1 MPVEVIPTVT
11 DEDVGGNKQ
20 EDGDADEAARNAA
33 SSKPMMGIIY
43 PPPEVRNIV
52 DKTAGFVARNGPE
65 FEHRIRQNEINN
77 AKFNFLNHGDPYHAY
92 FRHKVQ
98 DFLEGKAQEPLAA
111 PVITKIPSLVS
122 KSVTQALESLI
133 LKEAPQEPEFV
144 ADPPTINAFELDIVK
159 LTAQFVARNGRQ
171 FLTSLMNREQRN
183 YHFDFLRPQHSMFTY
198 FTKLVEQYTKVL
210 IPPKELLGKLRF
222 DSEQSQSV
230 MEAVNYRVQWAKH
243 QEAQRKKEEEEREK
257 ERVSYSQIDWHGF
270 VVVETVDFQPG
281 EQGNFPP
288 PLRPEDIGRRI
299 LAEKRYEQ
307 FGELEEE
314 EDVEMEVESGDE
326 EDSEKE
332 DGKGKNKKK
341 KDTPSATPKEKT
353 TTPADQNTEVQDMD
367 EGDSD
372 MDESD
377 EEEDGRRLTMSPPP
391 LPSIPGSAVP
401 PPLPPQLGE
410 VQIRK
415 NYDPKAPKQVT
426 ESEENYLIS
435 PITGEKIASSKMA
448 EHMRI
453 GLLDPRWIE
462 QRDRQKEKQAQE
474 EVFAPGMAIE
484 ESLKLLAERRTDIF
498 GEGDVE
504 TQIGKKLGEE
514 DDTKTKQKVIWDG
527 HSASMEATARKAQAN
542 ITIDEQIAALHK
554 AQGLVPDKEK
564 EKIGPQPVSNKG
576 KPLPPRPAMP
586 KQHPQASMP
595 IPPPPQPPKSSA
607 PQHMQYQPRMPL
619 QPPGMPL
626 MQRGSLMQMPPRPP
640 MPPRMPQPP
649 VGMPRM
655 GGGLLPG
662 PPLRFMNRGP
672 GMGQPMGGM
681 GMPGG
686 PPMRPGRP
694 MPPGVDIPEPPMK
707 KQKTE
712 ESLMPEELFIARN
725 KGPVSF
731 QVMVPP
737 MPDKPEWKCSGQA
750 LQMTLP
756 LTDTISVIKAKIFEE
771 TSMPAGKQKLQF
783 DGLFV
788 KDSNT
793 LAFYNFGNGCTLQL
807 GLKERGG
814 RKR

>member
-11 DEDVGGNKQ
+11 DEEIPGNRQ
-20 EDGDADEAARNAA
+20 VDEAASPGA
-33 SSKPMMGIIY
+33 SKPMVGIIY

-98 DFLEGKAQEPLAA
+98 EFLEGKAQEPTNA
-111 PVITKIPSLVS
+111 PSMPKLTSLLQP
-122 KSVTQALESLI
+122 KATPQATETLV
-133 LKEAPQEPEFV
+133 LKEPPPEPEFV

-198 FTKLVEQYTKVL
+198 FTKLVEQYTKIL
-210 IPPKELLGKLRF
+210 IPPKDLQGKLRQEA
-222 DSEQSQSV
+222 EQPKRV
-230 MEAVNYRVQWAKH
+230 MEQVNYRVQWAKH

-257 ERVSYSQIDWHGF
+257 ERVAYAQIDWHGF

-288 PLRPEDIGRRI
+288 PLRPEDIGKRI

-314 EDVEMEVESGDE
+314 EDVEMEVASDE
-326 EDSEKE
+326 DEDEAK
-332 DGKGKNKKK
+332 DAGKKK
-341 KDTPSATPKEKT
+341 KEAPPKEKEKAGPSA

-372 MDESD
+372 MEESDD
-377 EEEDGRRLTMSPPP
+377 EEEGRRIPMSPPP
-391 LPSIPGSAVP
+391 LPTAGGADASLLP
-401 PPLPPQLGE
+401 PPLPPLGD

-415 NYDPKAPKQVT
+415 NYDPKAPKQVA
-426 ESEENYLIS
+426 ELEENYLIS
-435 PITGEKIASSKMA
+435 PITGEKIPSSKMQ

-462 QRDRQKEKQAQE
+462 QRDRQKEKSAQE
-474 EVFAPGMAIE
+474 EVYAPGAAIE

-514 DDTKTKQKVIWDG
+514 EDTKSKQKVIWDG
-527 HSASMEATARKAQAN
+527 HSASMESTARKAQAH

-554 AQGLVPDKEK
+554 AQGLLPDKEK
-564 EKIGPQPVSNKG
+564 EKIGPQPVNRAA
-576 KPLPPRPAMP
+576 KPLPPPPA
-586 KQHPQASMP
+586 
-595 IPPPPQPPKSSA
+595 PPQPKPAPSAAPRAPMPEPKQA
-607 PQHMQYQPRMPL
+607 PRMPFPPRMPM
-619 QPPGMPL
+619 QQQQQPGMGMMP
-626 MQRGSLMQMPPRPP
+626 MPPRPP

-649 VGMPRM
+649 MGMPRM
-655 GGGLLPG
+655 AGGLLPG
-662 PPLRFMNRGP
+662 PPLRFMSQGP
-672 GMGQPMGGM
+672 PRMGGPMQMGGQPMQAM
-681 GMPGG
+681 RMPGA
-686 PPMRPGRP
+686 PPMRPGL
-694 MPPGVDIPEPPMK
+694 PPGIDEPPAK

-712 ESLMPEELFIARN
+712 ESLMPEDQFLARN
-725 KGPVSF
+725 KGPVVF
-731 QVMVPP
+731 KVMVPP

-788 KDSNT
+788 KDSNS
-793 LAFYNFGNGCTLQL
+793 LAFYNFINGCTLQL

>member
-11 DEDVGGNKQ
+11 DEEIPGNRQ
-20 EDGDADEAARNAA
+20 VDETAPVV
-33 SSKPMMGIIY
+33 SKPMVGIIY

-98 DFLEGKAQEPLAA
+98 EFLEGKAQEPTIA
-111 PVITKIPSLVS
+111 PAVS
-122 KSVTQALESLI
+122 KVSSLQPKVTPQATETVV
-133 LKEAPQEPEFV
+133 LKEPPPEPEFV
-144 ADPPTINAFELDIVK
+144 TDPPTISAIELDIVK

-183 YHFDFLRPQHSMFTY
+183 YHFDFLRPQHSMFNY
-198 FTKLVEQYTKVL
+198 FTKLVEQYTKIL
-210 IPPKELLGKLRF
+210 IPPKDLQSRLRQEA
-222 DSEQSQSV
+222 EQAKRV
-230 MEAVNYRVQWAKH
+230 MEQVNYRVQWAKH
-243 QEAQRKKEEEEREK
+243 QEAQRRKEEEEREK
-257 ERVSYSQIDWHGF
+257 ERVAYAQVDWHGF

-288 PLRPEDIGRRI
+288 PLRPEEIGKRI

-314 EDVEMEVESGDE
+314 EDVEMEVASDE
-326 EDSEKE
+326 EGEE
-332 DGKGKNKKK
+332 DEEAKDKDKKK
-341 KDTPSATPKEKT
+341 KEAPPKEKEKAAGAAA
-353 TTPADQNTEVQDMD
+353 TPADQNTEVQDMD

-372 MDESD
+372 MEESD
-377 EEEDGRRLTMSPPP
+377 EEEEGRRVPMSPPP
-391 LPSIPGSAVP
+391 LPGAVGSDASALP
-401 PPLPPQLGE
+401 APLPPLGE

-415 NYDPKAPKQVT
+415 NYDPKAPKPIS
-426 ESEENYLIS
+426 ELEENYLIS
-435 PITGEKIASSKMA
+435 PITGEKIAASKMQ

-462 QRDRQKEKQAQE
+462 QRDRQKEKSAQE
-474 EVFAPGMAIE
+474 EVYAPGPAIE

-514 DDTKTKQKVIWDG
+514 EDTKTKQKVIWDG

-564 EKIGPQPVSNKG
+564 EKIGPQPVTK
-576 KPLPPRPAMP
+576 A
-586 KQHPQASMP
+586 ATP
-595 IPPPPQPPKSSA
+595 IPPPPSPPQPKPAPTAAAPMPEPKAA
-607 PQHMQYQPRMPL
+607 PPMPFPPRMPIQQQQPAPPPPQ
-619 QPPGMPL
+619 QPPAVAMMP
-626 MQRGSLMQMPPRPP
+626 MPPRPP
-640 MPPRMPQPP
+640 MPPRMPM
-649 VGMPRM
+649 GMPRM

-662 PPLRFMNRGP
+662 PPLRFMNQGP
-672 GMGQPMGGM
+672 RMGGQPMPMGGQHM
-681 GMPGG
+681 GAMRMPGG
-686 PPMRPGRP
+686 PPMPPGP
-694 MPPGVDIPEPPMK
+694 PPGVDEPPTK

-712 ESLMPEELFIARN
+712 ESLIPEDQFLARN
-725 KGPVSF
+725 KGPVTF
-731 QVMVPP
+731 KVMVPP
-737 MPDKPEWKCSGQA
+737 MPDKPEWKCNGQA

-756 LTDTISVIKAKIFEE
+756 LTDTISVVKAKIFEE

-783 DGLFV
+783 EGLFV
-788 KDSNT
+788 KDSNS
-793 LAFYNFGNGCTLQL
+793 LAFYNFSNGCTLQL